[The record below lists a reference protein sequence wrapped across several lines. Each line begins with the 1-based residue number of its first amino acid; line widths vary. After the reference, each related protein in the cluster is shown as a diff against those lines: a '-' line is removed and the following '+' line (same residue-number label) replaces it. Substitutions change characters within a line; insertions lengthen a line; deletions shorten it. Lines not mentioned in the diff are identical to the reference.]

1 MDLDGNVLGVVFAAS
16 TTEASRAYALTDQEV
31 GPDEAAATGRSGPVD
46 VGNRCAV

>member
-1 MDLDGNVLGVVFAAS
+1 MLGVVFAAS

-31 GPDEAAATGRSGPVD
+31 APDEKAADGRNGPVD